1 MTNEERFV
9 ASCQSTGEADVR
21 QKLGAARYS
30 AQKAIWATNWLE
42 QFETGK
48 SDATKPEE
56 SAALLKTRSN
66 RHLAFIIA
74 GFFLVLLLASFALFV
89 VR

>member
-30 AQKAIWATNWLE
+30 AQKAIWASSWLE

-48 SDATKPEE
+48 SDATKSEE
-56 SAALLKTRSN
+56 STSLLKTRPN

-74 GFFLVLLLASFALFV
+74 ALFFVLLFASFALFLLK
-89 VR
+89 